1 MKLQART
8 ASADDVMLMYG
19 WANDPLVRD
28 MSLNQ
33 GTVPLDTYKRFFS
46 VLRHDT
52 DVLLLIVEGFDN
64 EAWAPV
70 AQVRL
75 HADGAISVSVAA
87 DYRGR
92 RLASS
97 VISTALDFASGVF
110 PLDTIIARI
119 QHKNIASIRAFEG
132 AGFTFSKETICKGQP
147 CVEYVYR
154 LNAL

>member
-46 VLRHDT
+46 ALRHDT
-52 DVLLLIVEGFDN
+52 DVLLLIVEGLKN
-64 EAWAPV
+64 EVWAPV
-70 AQVRL
+70 AHVRL
-75 HADGAISVSVAA
+75 HKDGAISVSVAA
-87 DYRGR
+87 DYRGK
-92 RLASS
+92 RLASP
-97 VISTALDFASGVF
+97 VISTALDFAAGVF
-110 PLDTIIARI
+110 PLDTVIARI
-119 QHKNIASIRAFEG
+119 QHRNVASIRAFEG
-132 AGFTFSKETICKGQP
+132 AGFTFSRETMCKGQP

-154 LNAL
+154 TSAL